1 MSNPNPNDAGRQASG
16 FGMKSFGT
24 ALGLVLLL
32 STSASAGSYYL
43 HYTLTSGVRGVQGGY
58 SSYESCMKAGNGSA
72 SFASRIETFF
82 CSGEP

>member
-1 MSNPNPNDAGRQASG
+1 MMSGRQARG
-16 FGMKSFGT
+16 FGKKNLGA
-24 ALGLVLLL
+24 ALGFVLLL

-43 HYTLTSGVRGVQGGY
+43 HYTLKSGARGVQGGY

-82 CSGEP
+82 CSNEP